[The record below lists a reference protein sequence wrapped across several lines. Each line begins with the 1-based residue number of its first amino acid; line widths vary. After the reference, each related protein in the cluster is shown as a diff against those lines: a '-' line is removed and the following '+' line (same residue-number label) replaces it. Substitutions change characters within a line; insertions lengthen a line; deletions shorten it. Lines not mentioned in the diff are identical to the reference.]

1 MNPREVIERLQE
13 DLDRDISEFSSED
26 LTQFEDF
33 LGIDANHK
41 TRDVILGL
49 MAHFTPEQAL
59 AEQNEEEAR
68 TSRFETETEP
78 YVMIEEYLIEEFEI
92 EDRLAKNFSQQ
103 LGKLWGDW
111 FTEGRY
117 ISYSDKI
124 TKKLRKDQQQ
134 RCANCHVKLEDEEGC
149 KSYQEEDEFK
159 PIHRFSEQQTE
170 AELDHVE
177 PLSQFGANDLRNLQV
192 LCRFCNRGKS
202 NSKHIPVLN
211 QLDRAVGSVEDI
223 SQGYRRRVFFAV
235 TAEYDSCQSCGSR
248 NTELTIQMKN
258 QDGCYI
264 VSNLEPICV
273 DCAYDYTSR

>member
-1 MNPREVIERLQE
+1 
-13 DLDRDISEFSSED
+13 
-26 LTQFEDF
+26 
-33 LGIDANHK
+33 
-41 TRDVILGL
+41 

-59 AEQNEEEAR
+59 AKQNEEEAR

-92 EDRLAKNFSQQ
+92 EDRLAKNFSQR

-111 FTEGRY
+111 FTDERY

-134 RCANCHVKLEDEEGC
+134 RCANCHVKLEDEGGC
-149 KSYQEEDEFK
+149 KSYQKEDRFK
-159 PIHRFSEQQTE
+159 PIHRFSKQQTE

-177 PLSQFGANDLRNLQV
+177 PLSHFGANDVKNLQV

-202 NSKHIPVLN
+202 NSKHIPVLD
-211 QLDRAVGSVEDI
+211 QLDQAVGSVEDI
-223 SQGYRRRVFFAV
+223 SRGHRRRVFFAV

-273 DCAYDYTSR
+273 DCAYN